1 MVTDGAARAP
11 RGPGGA
17 ILPPGV
23 VLRDVL
29 VVSDA
34 RGLLVELDRLSW
46 HGAEA
51 PRQWNVMVS
60 GGNTLRGLH
69 VHLRHTDWIAGVAG
83 EAVVGLVDL
92 RGEPGTGRQVTVRLS
107 ADPVRVLTVPPG
119 VLHGIYTPQSSVLLN
134 GLSREYDPDD
144 DLAVRFDDPAIALD
158 WDVTDPVLSD
168 RDRHAPTI
176 TSLRDRLARR
186 GLALPE
192 PGE

>member
-1 MVTDGAARAP
+1 
-11 RGPGGA
+11 
-17 ILPPGV
+17 
-23 VLRDVL
+23 
-29 VVSDA
+29 
-34 RGLLVELDRLSW
+34 
-46 HGAEA
+46 
-51 PRQWNVMVS
+51 MVS
-60 GGNTLRGLH
+60 GANSLRGFH
-69 VHLRHTDWIAGVAG
+69 VHVCHTDWIVGVAG

-168 RDRHAPTI
+168 RDDRAPTI
-176 TSLRDRLARR
+176 AILRDQLELR

-192 PGE
+192 PDG

>member
-1 MVTDGAARAP
+1 
-11 RGPGGA
+11 
-17 ILPPGV
+17 
-23 VLRDVL
+23 
-29 VVSDA
+29 
-34 RGLLVELDRLSW
+34 
-46 HGAEA
+46 
-51 PRQWNVMVS
+51 
-60 GGNTLRGLH
+60 
-69 VHLRHTDWIAGVAG
+69 
-83 EAVVGLVDL
+83 VGLVDL

-119 VLHGIYTPQSSVLLN
+119 VLHGIYTPRSSVLLN